1 MKPPSIESMILQME
15 ESRLMANGIR
25 DYIYL
30 LDTLEKGEVVD
41 DPFFDIIR
49 ISIKY
54 DNEIY
59 GTFDNSEL
67 YTDLDYLRGMLDVYE
82 KQVEYLSE
90 LFGEDINE

>member
-41 DPFFDIIR
+41 DPFFDIIT
-49 ISIKY
+49 ISIKH
-54 DNEIY
+54 DNKNY

-90 LFGEDINE
+90 LFGEDTNE